1 MPDPGNAARSAVA
14 GLPAP
19 GARPAPVVDRYV
31 LIAGHVLFTVLL
43 VIGAVR
49 AVAGG
54 PLTATG
60 PVAPLA
66 LAVATGGWY
75 GAGAARIAGDAT
87 GRRSHA
93 WLAGLLILWLALVAV
108 SGEFIWLAF
117 LLAMLVWHLAPARAA
132 VPVDIGVALVAV
144 VGFAWHQGEVQA
156 GAVIGPAVGIASAVV
171 MTEIYHR
178 LRAQSEERRRLLEEL
193 VRTQAALAD
202 RERTAGRL
210 AERERLARE
219 IHDTVGQSL
228 SSVILLL
235 RAALADSALADSRIT
250 DIADG
255 HADGAER
262 AHEAHRVQLQTA
274 LDSTLAALGETRRLV
289 RGLDPESIEKH
300 GLRTALEALAEENR
314 AMGVRTTFTEHGA
327 PHPLPRRA
335 EVALLRAAQEAV
347 TNARKHADAVSVTI
361 TLTHQEDETSVD
373 IVDDGRGFDA
383 HTPRQRQPDG
393 SGYGL
398 AAMRARI
405 GECSGSV
412 VVESDEGRGTAVR
425 ATVPTIAAPDA
436 QEG

>member
-1 MPDPGNAARSAVA
+1 M
-14 GLPAP
+14 L
-19 GARPAPVVDRYV
+19 
-31 LIAGHVLFTVLL
+31 LAGHVLFTVLL
-43 VIGAVR
+43 VIGTVR

-60 PVAPLA
+60 PVAPLV
-66 LAVATGGWY
+66 LAVITAAWY
-75 GAGAARIAGDAT
+75 GAGAARVAGDAAD
-87 GRRSHA
+87 RRSHA
-93 WLAGLLILWLALVAV
+93 WLAGLLLLWLALVGV

-117 LLAMLVWHLAPARAA
+117 LLAMLVWHLVPARVAA
-132 VPVDIGVALVAV
+132 PVDIGVAVVAV

-178 LRAQSEERRRLLEEL
+178 LRAQSEERRRLLEQL

-202 RERTAGRL
+202 RERAAGRL
-210 AERERLARE
+210 AEREHLARE

-235 RAALADSALADSRIT
+235 RAALADTALTGAADDHPDGRTPAPPSSAAPDP
-250 DIADG
+250 
-255 HADGAER
+255 DGAQR
-262 AHEAHRVQLQTA
+262 AHHAHRIQLQTA

-300 GLRTALEALAEENR
+300 GLRTALEALAVENR

-327 PHPLPRRA
+327 PHPLPRRS

-347 TNARKHADAVSVTI
+347 TNTRKHADADSVAI

-373 IVDDGRGFDA
+373 IVDNGRGFDA
-383 HTPRQRQPDG
+383 HAPLPPQLDG

-405 GECSGSV
+405 GECDGDV
-412 VVESDEGRGTAVR
+412 VVESGDGHGTAVR
-425 ATVPTIAAPDA
+425 ATVPTIASARTGEDA
-436 QEG
+436 